1 MRLEGVFARYGR
13 RDPWVLQDVSGEVR
27 QGDTIVITGRNGA
40 GKSTLLRVLAGLLP
54 VGRGKVRDRPDV
66 VGWVPE
72 RFPTAQPFA
81 VLAYLQGIARVQG
94 LSQSLA
100 QKTIDAWGERFFLT
114 PFFDTKL
121 EELSKGTARKVGLIQ
136 ALLKPPQVLV
146 MDEPWEG
153 LDAQSQAELPAV
165 VAELTKNGGSC
176 VLTDH
181 RGRAADLGDVRH
193 WQIHQGKLTEEDAP
207 AQQEDAEHQVIEIV
221 VRNDEVATT
230 VEWLR
235 EAGYDVQGT
244 REHR

>member
-13 RDPWVLQDVSGEVR
+13 RDPWVLQDVTGEIEP
-27 QGDTIVITGRNGA
+27 GDTIVVTGRNGA

-54 VGRGKVRDRPDV
+54 VGRGAVRDRPDV

-72 RFPTAQPFA
+72 RFPSAQPFA
-81 VLAYLQGIARVQG
+81 VLPYLQGIARVQG
-94 LSQSLA
+94 IPKQTA
-100 QKTIDAWGERFFLT
+100 QRAIESWGERFYLA
-114 PFFDTKL
+114 PFFHTPL
-121 EELSKGTARKVGLIQ
+121 AELSKGTARKVGLIQ
-136 ALLKPPQVLV
+136 ALLRPPRLLV

-165 VAELTKNGGSC
+165 VAELTKAGGSC

-181 RGRAADLGDVRH
+181 RGRAADLGEVRH
-193 WQIHQGKLTEEDAP
+193 WQVHDGRLAEENTPAVIDAK
-207 AQQEDAEHQVIEIV
+207 HQVIEIV
-221 VRNDEVATT
+221 VRTDEVAAT

-235 EAGYDVQGT
+235 EAGYDVHGT